1 MELTFQGAE
10 LLDIEN
16 TTFGVQ
22 LAILDGKT
30 LKIVELTQIYTW
42 KSTTWRGGGYLSIST
57 PEILIEQTY
66 KEEEYDDHFNDML
79 PAFKDPRYIKIDNK
93 PIFIIYDPKA
103 FDARRFMDRWQ
114 ELAANNGIGRI
125 YFMGFS
131 SGVTGSETHKILEM
145 GFDAVVTGNNL
156 RAEAK
161 IRGSFG
167 YLVRKAINRMCFGM
181 MLDKYKYQDIIKNYF
196 TEDDHLECVFPAV
209 IPGWDRSGIVRKAS
223 ERGRKNRIRKEIGRA

>member
-1 MELTFQGAE
+1 MEKYDLE
-10 LLDIEN
+10 
-16 TTFGVQ
+16 
-22 LAILDGKT
+22 
-30 LKIVELTQIYTW
+30 
-42 KSTTWRGGGYLSIST
+42 GGGYLSIST

-145 GFDAVVTGNNL
+145 GFDAVG
-156 RAEAK
+156 RQP
-161 IRGSFG
+161 RFG
-167 YLVRKAINRMCFGM
+167 VHSDTSYAR
-181 MLDKYKYQDIIKNYF
+181 QS
-196 TEDDHLECVFPAV
+196 TEC
-209 IPGWDRSGIVRKAS
+209 AS
-223 ERGRKNRIRKEIGRA
+223 V